1 MPKHIELRSRTLFW
15 SMNSDRLAGLK
26 LTRNYGRDKI
36 EVTRNYGQRERE
48 PIFMSK
54 SIQLSE
60 RAGTSK
66 SIRNQGRKMGR
77 IPAVLYGI
85 GKTTVSVEVNE
96 KEMLEVLR
104 KNPRAILQ
112 ATSASGILP
121 VVIQNVQRATLSGK
135 LIHIDFHHVN
145 MNKIMDSKVTIH
157 FLGESIGVKEGGIL
171 QVEMYEVE
179 VRCMPDHLPPSME
192 VNISGLA
199 IGDQILVSD
208 LVFRDGIEV
217 LSDPTAVM
225 IQIKNVHEE
234 EVLESATPA

>member
-1 MPKHIELRSRTLFW
+1 
-15 SMNSDRLAGLK
+15 
-26 LTRNYGRDKI
+26 
-36 EVTRNYGQRERE
+36 
-48 PIFMSK
+48 
-54 SIQLSE
+54 
-60 RAGTSK
+60 
-66 SIRNQGRKMGR
+66 
-77 IPAVLYGI
+77 
-85 GKTTVSVEVNE
+85 
-96 KEMLEVLR
+96 MLEVLR

-112 ATSASGILP
+112 ASTSASGILP

-157 FLGESIGVKEGGIL
+157 FYGESIGVKEGGIL

-192 VNISGLA
+192 VDISGLA
-199 IGDQILVSD
+199 IGDQLLVSD

-217 LSDPTAVM
+217 LSDPNAVM

-234 EVLESATPA
+234 EELEAATPA

>member
-1 MPKHIELRSRTLFW
+1 
-15 SMNSDRLAGLK
+15 
-26 LTRNYGRDKI
+26 
-36 EVTRNYGQRERE
+36 
-48 PIFMSK
+48 MSK

-66 SIRNQGRKMGR
+66 SIRNKGRKMGR

-96 KEMLEVLR
+96 KEVLEVLK

-112 ATSASGILP
+112 ASTSAAGILP
-121 VVIQNVQRATLSGK
+121 VVIQNVQRETLTGK

-145 MNKIMDSKVTIH
+145 MNKNMDSKVTIH
-157 FLGESIGVKEGGIL
+157 FHGDSIGVKEGGIL

-192 VNISGLA
+192 VDVSELA

-208 LVFRDGIEV
+208 LVFQDGIEV
-217 LSDPTAVM
+217 LSDPDSVM

-234 EVLESATPA
+234 EPESVDPA

>member
-1 MPKHIELRSRTLFW
+1 MVK
-15 SMNSDRLAGLK
+15 
-26 LTRNYGRDKI
+26 
-36 EVTRNYGQRERE
+36 RERE
-48 PIFMSK
+48 PIIMSK

-60 RAGTSK
+60 RIGTSK

-96 KEMLEVLR
+96 KEMLDVLR

-112 ATSASGILP
+112 ASTTAAGILP
-121 VVIQNVQRATLSGK
+121 VVIQNVQRETLTGK

-234 EVLESATPA
+234 ELEAATPA

>member
-1 MPKHIELRSRTLFW
+1 MVKR
-15 SMNSDRLAGLK
+15 K
-26 LTRNYGRDKI
+26 
-36 EVTRNYGQRERE
+36 RE
-48 PIFMSK
+48 PIIMSK

-112 ATSASGILP
+112 ASTPAAGILP

-145 MNKIMDSKVTIH
+145 MSKIMDSKVTIH
-157 FLGESIGVKEGGIL
+157 FFGESIGVKEGGIL

-208 LVFRDGIEV
+208 LVFQDGIEV
-217 LSDPTAVM
+217 LTDPAAVM

-234 EVLESATPA
+234 EVLEAATPA

>member
-1 MPKHIELRSRTLFW
+1 MVK
-15 SMNSDRLAGLK
+15 
-26 LTRNYGRDKI
+26 
-36 EVTRNYGQRERE
+36 RERE
-48 PIFMSK
+48 PIIMSK

-60 RAGTSK
+60 RIGTSK

-96 KEMLEVLR
+96 KEMLDVLR

-112 ATSASGILP
+112 ASTTAAGILP
-121 VVIQNVQRATLSGK
+121 VVIQNVQRETITGK

-192 VNISGLA
+192 VDISGLA

-217 LSDPTAVM
+217 LSDPNAVM
-225 IQIKNVHEE
+225 IQIKTVHNEE
-234 EVLESATPA
+234 ELETATPA

>member
-1 MPKHIELRSRTLFW
+1 MVK
-15 SMNSDRLAGLK
+15 
-26 LTRNYGRDKI
+26 
-36 EVTRNYGQRERE
+36 REQE
-48 PIFMSK
+48 PMIMSK

-112 ATSASGILP
+112 ASTTTAGILP
-121 VVIQNVQRATLSGK
+121 VVIQNVQRETLSGK

>member
-1 MPKHIELRSRTLFW
+1 M
-15 SMNSDRLAGLK
+15 
-26 LTRNYGRDKI
+26 
-36 EVTRNYGQRERE
+36 TRNYGQRERE
-48 PIFMSK
+48 PMIMSK
-54 SIQLSE
+54 SIQFSE

-112 ATSASGILP
+112 ASTPTVGILP
-121 VVIQNVQRATLSGK
+121 VVIQNVQRETLTGK

-157 FLGESIGVKEGGIL
+157 FLGESIGLKEGGIL

-179 VRCMPDHLPPSME
+179 VRCMPDHLPPSMD
-192 VNISGLA
+192 VDISGLA

-208 LVFRDGIEV
+208 LVFRNGIEV
-217 LSDPTAVM
+217 MSDPKAVM
-225 IQIKNVHEE
+225 IQIKTVHEE
-234 EVLESATPA
+234 EVVESANPS

>member
-1 MPKHIELRSRTLFW
+1 MVI
-15 SMNSDRLAGLK
+15 
-26 LTRNYGRDKI
+26 
-36 EVTRNYGQRERE
+36 RERE
-48 PIFMSK
+48 PIIMSK

-60 RAGTSK
+60 RTGTSK

-112 ATSASGILP
+112 ASTTAAGILP
-121 VVIQNVQRATLSGK
+121 VVIQNVQRATLTGK

-157 FLGESIGVKEGGIL
+157 FSGESIGVKEGGIL

-192 VNISGLA
+192 VDISGLA

-234 EVLESATPA
+234 ELEAATPA